1 VNPTAV
7 FHPRVFVL
15 QTEGHVQRLRA
26 VIDAAW
32 EEHAAAG
39 KPLEVVVSEWK
50 ARRNT
55 GQNRYYWR
63 RLQQASDQVWI
74 AGRRFSPEAW
84 HEEVK
89 GRFIGYEDLPSGK
102 QRALS
107 SGSLSVEEF
116 SEYTTKIEAW
126 FAEEHGVIFQ
136 DKEMIA

>member
-1 VNPTAV
+1 M
-7 FHPRVFVL
+7 L
-15 QTEGHVQRLRA
+15 QTEGHVHRLQA

-32 EEHAAAG
+32 EEHATVS

-50 ARRNT
+50 ARRNA

-63 RLQQASDQVWI
+63 RLQQAADQVWI
-74 AGRRFSPEAW
+74 AGRQFSPEAW
-84 HEEVK
+84 HEECK

-107 SGSLSVEEF
+107 SSNLSVEEF
-116 SEYTTKIEAW
+116 SEYTTRVEAW